1 MFGNRSNNSNDVW
14 NIGYDPKLDD
24 VVGSSTWLRRM
35 DRYEKEFDAL
45 SDEEKKARVHK
56 IDLEGWL
63 VDLLLLMEVCRLLH
77 NYKRKFRDKKL
88 EQPEK
93 KRVIRLSD
101 NMMN

>member
-1 MFGNRSNNSNDVW
+1 MQKCRERE
-14 NIGYDPKLDD
+14 I
-24 VVGSSTWLRRM
+24 TQ
-35 DRYEKEFDAL
+35 
-45 SDEEKKARVHK
+45 
-56 IDLEGWL
+56 ILEGWL

>member
-1 MFGNRSNNSNDVW
+1 MQKCRERE
-14 NIGYDPKLDD
+14 I
-24 VVGSSTWLRRM
+24 TQ
-35 DRYEKEFDAL
+35 
-45 SDEEKKARVHK
+45 
-56 IDLEGWL
+56 ILEGWL

-77 NYKRKFRDKKL
+77 NYKRKFMDKKL